1 MKKDNIMK
9 NFYSNRTINKINKKV
24 MLLGT
29 NYKYT
34 AIDLLNV
41 RLLTSLLLLGVLLYL
56 TNFEYIIISLGITA
70 IYFLFFFKIFIDT
83 KINARSKKLEKES
96 LYFFEVLAL
105 SLEAGRNIKTAIE
118 VTTLN
123 IDSELS
129 SEFKKVLKDMNFGKS
144 LNDALNDL
152 RKRIP
157 SDNINNIIL
166 NIKDTNIFGN
176 NIISA
181 LYNQIEYI
189 RERKLL
195 EEKARISK
203 MPVKISVVSIL
214 FFIPLLLAMLLGP
227 MLIQLLS

>member
-1 MKKDNIMK
+1 
-9 NFYSNRTINKINKKV
+9 
-24 MLLGT
+24 
-29 NYKYT
+29 
-34 AIDLLNV
+34 
-41 RLLTSLLLLGVLLYL
+41 
-56 TNFEYIIISLGITA
+56 
-70 IYFLFFFKIFIDT
+70 
-83 KINARSKKLEKES
+83 
-96 LYFFEVLAL
+96 
-105 SLEAGRNIKTAIE
+105 
-118 VTTLN
+118 
-123 IDSELS
+123 
-129 SEFKKVLKDMNFGKS
+129 MNFGKS

-166 NIKDTNIFGN
+166 NIKETNIFGN

>member
-1 MKKDNIMK
+1 
-9 NFYSNRTINKINKKV
+9 
-24 MLLGT
+24 
-29 NYKYT
+29 
-34 AIDLLNV
+34 
-41 RLLTSLLLLGVLLYL
+41 
-56 TNFEYIIISLGITA
+56 
-70 IYFLFFFKIFIDT
+70 
-83 KINARSKKLEKES
+83 
-96 LYFFEVLAL
+96 
-105 SLEAGRNIKTAIE
+105 
-118 VTTLN
+118 
-123 IDSELS
+123 
-129 SEFKKVLKDMNFGKS
+129 MNFGKS

-152 RKRIP
+152 RKIIP

-166 NIKDTNIFGN
+166 NIKETNIFGN

>member
-1 MKKDNIMK
+1 
-9 NFYSNRTINKINKKV
+9 
-24 MLLGT
+24 
-29 NYKYT
+29 
-34 AIDLLNV
+34 
-41 RLLTSLLLLGVLLYL
+41 
-56 TNFEYIIISLGITA
+56 
-70 IYFLFFFKIFIDT
+70 
-83 KINARSKKLEKES
+83 
-96 LYFFEVLAL
+96 
-105 SLEAGRNIKTAIE
+105 
-118 VTTLN
+118 
-123 IDSELS
+123 
-129 SEFKKVLKDMNFGKS
+129 MNFGKS

-166 NIKDTNIFGN
+166 NIKETNIFGN

-203 MPVKISVVSIL
+203 MPVKISVISVL